1 MTPAGPAR
9 IHLLPAQAAPC
20 AVVIRRKPSRCF
32 HVIRW
37 DTRSDQ
43 LEHGSWFKGKLY
55 AKRCDVSFDGRWMV
69 YLAMG
74 ASGETWNGIC
84 HPPFLRTVAEGGNM
98 GSWFGGGFWR
108 DRKTLVLNQWQP
120 EKGSVPFR
128 FETLKAEFGGEDLSV
143 LYSKWQRDGWQ
154 RRGDDYGNER
164 NISDAS
170 SYQIECIGDDG
181 WQHRPSKKHPT
192 LIVRYAGYL
201 THGYTFRF
209 ELEEYPELLDARV
222 DSACWDSLGNLLYS
236 RQGILY
242 KYSLQDLERGQ
253 AGAVHDLEAL
263 LPGMPEAE

>member
-1 MTPAGPAR
+1 MTPAAPAR
-9 IHLLPAQAAPC
+9 IHLLPARDAPC
-20 AVVIRRKPSRCF
+20 VIVVRRKPSSCF
-32 HVIRW
+32 HIVRW
-37 DTRSDQ
+37 NTRTDQ

-84 HPPFLRTVAEGGNM
+84 HPPFLRTVAEGENM

-154 RRGDDYGNER
+154 RRGDDYGTER
-164 NISDAS
+164 NIADAS
-170 SYQIECIGDDG
+170 SYQLECNGDDG
-181 WQHRPSKKHPT
+181 WQNRPTNKHPA

-201 THGYTFRF
+201 THGYTFHF
-209 ELEEYPELLDARV
+209 ELEGYPDLLDTRV
-222 DSACWDSLGNLLYS
+222 DSACWDSLGCLLYS

-242 KYSLQDLERGQ
+242 RYSLKDLELGQ
-253 AGAVHDLEAL
+253 AGAVHDLESL
-263 LPGMPEAE
+263 VQPDD